1 MDFGKI
7 ISSMMSHVFSG
18 GSDSVIAILIL
29 GIAGLIYD
37 RLRLVKKI
45 SSYEDK
51 VNSLIDDYYKATITI
66 SEAFNSLKVVL
77 TELKSKL

>member
-1 MDFGKI
+1 MDFSKL

-37 RLRLVKKI
+37 RFRLIKKI
-45 SSYEDK
+45 SAYEDRI
-51 VNSLIDDYYKATITI
+51 NNLIDDYYKATLTI
-66 SEAFNSLKVVL
+66 ADAFNSLKIVL
-77 TELKSKL
+77 NELKSKL